1 MEKHYKILGLETTA
15 TFEEVETKF
24 NILYKEYDPE
34 KQTDDLKEFFKE
46 EQEKVQEAY
55 KEICLNIIQQK
66 REDEEEEKIKK
77 EEREEIKEE
86 ENKEFDWE
94 EDKKKI
100 VEEKEDQEYRKTIHS
115 SQSDES
121 DLEITNIGK
130 EGLDKMVYWS
140 KFLSVVGYI
149 FLGILSI
156 LALKLFGEWLEE
168 PTRTRSREWDNEGYR
183 RYNYR
188 TNYRKERLFEEL
200 AIYVIFIVVWFFPVR
215 YLNRFASKTR
225 RSLTYNDNR
234 ELGEGLENLGSF
246 FKFYG
251 VIMILCLCYLYYY
264 FETNNMWD
272 KIF

>member
-15 TFEEVETKF
+15 TLEEVKEKF

-46 EQEKVQEAY
+46 EHEKVTEAY
-55 KEICLNIIQQK
+55 KEICLNIIHQK
-66 REDEEEEKIKK
+66 REDEEEEEIKK
-77 EEREEIKEE
+77 EDKEE
-86 ENKEFDWE
+86 EEFDWE

-115 SQSDES
+115 NQFDES

-156 LALKLFGEWLEE
+156 LALKLFGEWAEE
-168 PTRTRSREWDNEGYR
+168 PSRIKSRDWDDYR
-183 RYNYR
+183 RYDYL

-200 AIYVIFIVVWFFPVR
+200 VVCVIFIVVWFFPVR

-225 RSLTYNDNR
+225 RSLTYNDNK

-251 VIMILCLCYLYYY
+251 VIMILWLCFLYYY
-264 FETNNMWD
+264 FETNNIWD
-272 KIF
+272 AIF